1 MKLLPSFTRRDALAM
16 GLASVLLSPMAGAAP
31 RVSDWARKKKRVR
44 VHDREMAYVEAASRP
59 ISSAWAIRTNSPTAV
74 PAGIRFATTSTICTR
89 CWTCCMAAPAGSFF
103 AKLRSPE
110 GERVRS
116 YSDWLVSESDQ
127 PKLFVRADP
136 NAIGRALAR
145 WIAAL

>member
-1 MKLLPSFTRRDALAM
+1 
-16 GLASVLLSPMAGAAP
+16 
-31 RVSDWARKKKRVR
+31 
-44 VHDREMAYVEAASRP
+44 
-59 ISSAWAIRTNSPTAV
+59 
-74 PAGIRFATTSTICTR
+74 
-89 CWTCCMAAPAGSFF
+89 MAAPAGSFF

-116 YSDWLVSESDQ
+116 YSDWLVNESDQ